1 MRSVLF
7 SFVWGIKE
15 GMRIFITFS
24 NAEGIIYTR
33 IEAEQI
39 AQLRLLG
46 LMHAQFL

>member
-15 GMRIFITFS
+15 GMLITFS
-24 NAEGIIYTR
+24 NTEGIIYTR

-39 AQLRLLG
+39 AQLRLRG
-46 LMHAQFL
+46 LMHVQFL